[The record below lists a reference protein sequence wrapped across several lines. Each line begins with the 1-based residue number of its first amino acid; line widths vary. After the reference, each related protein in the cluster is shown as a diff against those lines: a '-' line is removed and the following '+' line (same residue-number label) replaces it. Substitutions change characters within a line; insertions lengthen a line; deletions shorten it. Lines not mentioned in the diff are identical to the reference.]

1 MADALDRDLEE
12 AIRELEQMKLT
23 ETQKTKKRI
32 VLGEVYPPDSEVQIL
47 KLKKA
52 NPHHST
58 PHNPTPHNPTPHNPV
73 PRNPVPR
80 NPARSEWD
88 TAQDNTVT
96 MPGNR
101 TQVTDGSWG
110 QSGSI
115 LRPPGNSGHT
125 FGNRIQGFFDGF
137 SVDGER
143 VLNIVLF
150 IITLG
155 ILWMVFSN
163 FNVISVKIATFFLKT
178 ILTIGEILVGII
190 LLVIIWIFI
199 RSRMRRRRWM
209 RW

>member
-1 MADALDRDLEE
+1 MADALDWDLEE

-58 PHNPTPHNPTPHNPV
+58 PHNPTPHNST
-73 PRNPVPR
+73 PR
-80 NPARSEWD
+80 NPARSDWD

-101 TQVTDGSWG
+101 TQVTDGSGG

-125 FGNRIQGFFDGF
+125 FGNRIQGFLDGF

-155 ILWMVFSN
+155 ILWMVFAN

>member
-1 MADALDRDLEE
+1 MADALDWDLEE

-58 PHNPTPHNPTPHNPV
+58 PHNPTPHNP
-73 PRNPVPR
+73 VPR
-80 NPARSEWD
+80 NPARSDWD

-101 TQVTDGSWG
+101 TQVTDGSGG

-125 FGNRIQGFFDGF
+125 FGNRIQGFLDGF

-155 ILWMVFSN
+155 ILWMVFAN